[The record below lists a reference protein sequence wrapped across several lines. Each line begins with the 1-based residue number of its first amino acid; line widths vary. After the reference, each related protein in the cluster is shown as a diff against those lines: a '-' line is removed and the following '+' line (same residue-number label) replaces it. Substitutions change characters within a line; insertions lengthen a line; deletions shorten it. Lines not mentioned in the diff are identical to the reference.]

1 VAEWPG
7 HNESEG
13 RRSTGNNGC
22 TIGWPRQFPLNL
34 QPGVDVG
41 VDYNHAFYFTTPCFM
56 VATIDE
62 SWALIFA
69 DSKESSRVEVQSFRI
84 HFN

>member
-1 VAEWPG
+1 LHDWLAPTISAEFTT
-7 HNESEG
+7 
-13 RRSTGNNGC
+13 R
-22 TIGWPRQFPLNL
+22 
-34 QPGVDVG
+34 VDVG
-41 VDYNHAFYFTTPCFM
+41 VDYNHAFYFITPCFM